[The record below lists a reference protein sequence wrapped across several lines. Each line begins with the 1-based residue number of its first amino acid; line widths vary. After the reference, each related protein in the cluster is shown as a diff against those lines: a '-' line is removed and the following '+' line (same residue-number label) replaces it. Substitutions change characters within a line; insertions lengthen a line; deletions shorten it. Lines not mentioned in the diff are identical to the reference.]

1 MSDLEQRL
9 TEALTEG
16 GQGAPSATGLAS
28 AARARARRRRRSRIA
43 GGAALVALA
52 VGVPGAVVAL
62 GGDDGRGK
70 DVGPAD
76 HGNTAVDKNGDDG
89 QDSVPSLAGGYKWES
104 WHGVTLQ
111 VPDSWVYGSLND
123 WCADGGDLDPPRIQ
137 RPGAVSELVM
147 CDPASTYGITFQEI
161 DNRDDFQWPVV
172 HQSGKGWPKEN
183 VSGGRGIGGVLVTVT
198 TRTSTEATYILYSMH
213 AIPATGDSNGCQYRL
228 RPDATNP
235 PEGALSVCSYDE
247 RGQLEQ
253 SEALVGED
261 AGDAVRALQAT
272 PEPGECADTSQ
283 GSQPHQV
290 VFLESAGISARVDL
304 VSGCPRVTV
313 DGQVRGLTPDVVY
326 WALSPGWSGSV
337 PDGVSLPSEL
347 RKD

>member
-1 MSDLEQRL
+1 M
-9 TEALTEG
+9 
-16 GQGAPSATGLAS
+16 
-28 AARARARRRRRSRIA
+28 
-43 GGAALVALA
+43 
-52 VGVPGAVVAL
+52 
-62 GGDDGRGK
+62 
-70 DVGPAD
+70 
-76 HGNTAVDKNGDDG
+76 
-89 QDSVPSLAGGYKWES
+89 
-104 WHGVTLQ
+104 
-111 VPDSWVYGSLND
+111 
-123 WCADGGDLDPPRIQ
+123 
-137 RPGAVSELVM
+137 
-147 CDPASTYGITFQEI
+147 
-161 DNRDDFQWPVV
+161 V

-313 DGQVRGLTPDVVY
+313 DGQVRELTPDVLY